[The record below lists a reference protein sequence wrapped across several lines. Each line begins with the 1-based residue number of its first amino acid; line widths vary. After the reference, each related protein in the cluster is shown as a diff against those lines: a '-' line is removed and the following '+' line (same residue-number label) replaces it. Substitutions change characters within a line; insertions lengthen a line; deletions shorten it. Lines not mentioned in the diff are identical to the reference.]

1 MDQWQALRIP
11 DECCLATQGPRA
23 MPPTPGGAGPWS
35 GPHASPHLLLST
47 HSGLPW
53 PEELVDVLLTVMKQH
68 QRILDIQLCACAL
81 LLRTLGQGG
90 FPGPPHPLWAR
101 VGSPYPPTPT
111 LGPGGLPAPLTRS
124 GLGVWTLW
132 AFCQPT
138 SPQDDGTVWPGDWG
152 STRGLPVTC
161 SGALGQ
167 LLPALAGLQARE
179 EELDSGS
186 DHPPP
191 PGRLGGVLDMGFQ
204 GGQRRG

>member
-1 MDQWQALRIP
+1 M
-11 DECCLATQGPRA
+11 
-23 MPPTPGGAGPWS
+23 
-35 GPHASPHLLLST
+35 
-47 HSGLPW
+47 
-53 PEELVDVLLTVMKQH
+53 
-68 QRILDIQLCACAL
+68 
-81 LLRTLGQGG
+81 
-90 FPGPPHPLWAR
+90 
-101 VGSPYPPTPT
+101 GSPYPLTPT
-111 LGPGGLPAPLTRS
+111 LGPGGLLAPLTRS
-124 GLGVWTLW
+124 GLGIWTLW

-179 EELDSGS
+179 EELDSGC

-204 GGQRRG
+204 GGQLRG